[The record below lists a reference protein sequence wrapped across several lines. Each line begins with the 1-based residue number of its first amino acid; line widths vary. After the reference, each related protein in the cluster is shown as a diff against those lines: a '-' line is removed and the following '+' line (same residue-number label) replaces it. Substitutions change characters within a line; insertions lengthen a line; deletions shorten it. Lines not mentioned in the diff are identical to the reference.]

1 MQLYSPSMSVQ
12 TKKEIKN
19 IVENTELTFDKTNTD
34 GMMLEDG
41 ISKTSWL
48 DLFVAFKRIILKGK
62 KL

>member
-1 MQLYSPSMSVQ
+1 MSVQ

-62 KL
+62 K